1 MSFFEQ
7 TSAMKQMVATV
18 LIPGYQIRGN
28 LQVLGMIQTF
38 MNDESKGVF
47 TIKGAQVFGLESHNP
62 AASMQIEEMYI
73 RRDQVLALAFD
84 QEFSHEE
91 TGLLPRTEQ
100 IAAYTSHYVVQ
111 GGFHLGTDDPVGDFV
126 TSARAPF
133 LGITPGAVFPL
144 FQPRAAI
151 IQQAPLIYVCAK
163 AIRMYHLV

>member
-47 TIKGAQVFGLESHNP
+47 TIKDAQVFGLEPHNP
-62 AASMQIEEMYI
+62 AASMQIEEMHI

-84 QEFSHEE
+84 QELSHEE

-100 IAAYTSHYVVQ
+100 IAAYTSHYVIQ
-111 GGFHLGTDDPVGDFV
+111 GGFHLGTDDLVSDFV
-126 TSARAPF
+126 TSSRAPF
-133 LGITPGAVFPL
+133 LGATSSTVFPL

-151 IQQAPLIYVCAK
+151 IQQAPLIYIHAK
-163 AIRMYHLV
+163 TIRMYHQV